1 MVRSIDLHAPD
12 SPDGKDLFVPD
23 TRADWRKWLE
33 SYPDRTHGVWVAYP
47 KKSSDVEGPAYEDLV
62 EEALC
67 FGWIDSTN
75 RRADDGRRL
84 QWFSP
89 RRKGSVW
96 SSSNKERVERL
107 VAEGRM
113 TERGQTVI
121 DAAQADGS
129 WSQYDDVEA
138 MVIHP
143 DLQAALDA
151 APAATEVWQST
162 SPSQRKQDLWSVYS
176 AKRPETRAGRIEKLI
191 GRLTGME

>member
-1 MVRSIDLHAPD
+1 MVRSIDLPEPD
-12 SPDGKDLFVPD
+12 SPDGKDLYVPN

-33 SYPDRTHGVWVAYP
+33 SRPDRTDGVWVAYP
-47 KKSSDVEGPAYEDLV
+47 KKSSDVQGPEYVALV

-67 FGWIDSTN
+67 FGWIDSTT
-75 RRADDGRRL
+75 RRADEDRRL

-89 RRKGSVW
+89 RRKGSIW
-96 SSSNKERVERL
+96 SASNKARIERL

-113 TERGQTVI
+113 TERGQAVI
-121 DAAQADGS
+121 DTARADGS

-143 DLQAALDA
+143 DLQAAFDA
-151 APAATEVWQST
+151 VPAAAEAWEST

-176 AKRPETRAGRIEKLI
+176 AKRPETRASRIEKLI
-191 GRLTGME
+191 GRLTGIE

>member
-1 MVRSIDLHAPD
+1 MVRSIDLPEPD
-12 SPDGKDLFVPD
+12 SPDGKDLYVPN

-33 SYPDRTHGVWVAYP
+33 SRPDRTDGVWVAYP
-47 KKSSDVEGPAYEDLV
+47 KKSSEVQGPEYVALV

-67 FGWIDSTN
+67 FGWIDSTT
-75 RRADDGRRL
+75 RRADEDRRL

-89 RRKGSVW
+89 RRKRSIW
-96 SSSNKERVERL
+96 SASNKARIERL

-113 TERGQTVI
+113 TERGQAVI
-121 DAAQADGS
+121 DTARADGS

-143 DLQAALDA
+143 DLQAAFDA
-151 APAATEVWQST
+151 APAAAEAWGST

-176 AKRPETRAGRIEKLI
+176 AKRPETRASRIEKLI
-191 GRLTGME
+191 GRLKE